1 MIELLLVAERLLAEG
16 DIDRAEHLFEQVAEA
31 DPRNA
36 IAVVGLAQVAQA
48 RGDAAGAIRQALRAL
63 EIDPEEAAAQ
73 RLVADLEE
81 VPAAAVEPDRALEPE
96 PEPVAAPE
104 PEPELVAAPEAAT
117 TLEPALPSARR
128 SWLDR
133 LLRFLRLR

>member
-81 VPAAAVEPDRALEPE
+81 VPAAAVEPDRA
-96 PEPVAAPE
+96 VE
-104 PEPELVAAPEAAT
+104 PEPELVAAVEPEPVAAPEAAT

>member
-16 DIDRAEHLFEQVAEA
+16 DIDRAERLFEQVAEA

-81 VPAAAVEPDRALEPE
+81 VPAAAAEPDRALEPE

-104 PEPELVAAPEAAT
+104 AAT
-117 TLEPALPSARR
+117 TFEPALPTARR